1 MVIFANKDNSINYD
15 EEILI
20 RIIEASLYECNGVVG
35 VVYEVNGKWELL
47 KSEELMKGIKFIISS
62 TGELHI
68 ELNIMVHFGAKVI
81 SSFVVQKIKE
91 NIENCTELI
100 VSFVSVNI
108 KAIDIQRKV
117 VQIKNEA
124 QDHQTLNE
132 NNNKREELK
141 QSEEEVKNEEKS
153 FNENNDNSNNVL
165 NDELNE
171 KAVESQGEKKKYGFV
186 AFSCGSGL
194 TKILKEELEAD
205 QVIEYNNSNIGD
217 MKTNIILEAASRI
230 NSDILFLLPNDERL
244 FNVCNKVK
252 ALSNRDIK
260 IIPCKTVTE
269 GIACLTVFNE
279 ENSIEDNLNDFDEV
293 IQRVQTGIV
302 KKSNDDCNI
311 YDKAVE
317 KGDILGFINDD
328 LIELDEDR
336 ILILKNLID
345 EMVTKDSKLITIYYG
360 NEVDQAEVEELK
372 KSLDRKY
379 NPDVQAFQG
388 NQEEYYIISVE

>member
-20 RIIEASLYECNGVVG
+20 KIIEASLYECNGLVG
-35 VVYEVNGKWELL
+35 VVYEVSNGKWELL

-91 NIENCTELI
+91 NIENCTELT
-100 VSFVSVNI
+100 VNFVKVNI

-117 VQIKNEA
+117 LQIKNEV
-124 QDHQTLNE
+124 QEHQMLNE
-132 NNNKREELK
+132 KNNKKEELR
-141 QSEEEVKNEEKS
+141 QSQEEVKKEEKLS
-153 FNENNDNSNNVL
+153 DENNDNNIL
-165 NDELNE
+165 NDDLNE
-171 KAVESQGEKKKYGFV
+171 AVVEPQGEKKQYGIL

-205 QVIEYNNSNIGD
+205 QVIEYNNSNIED
-217 MKTNIILEAASRI
+217 MKTNIIFEAASRI
-230 NSDILFLLPNDERL
+230 NSDTLFLLPNDDRL

-252 ALSNRDIK
+252 ALSDRDIK
-260 IIPCKTVTE
+260 IVPCKTVPE

-279 ENSIEDNLNDFDEV
+279 ESSVDDNLNDFDQA

-311 YDKAVE
+311 DDKKVE
-317 KGDILGFINDD
+317 KGDILGFIDDD

-336 ILILKNLID
+336 TLILKNLID

-360 NEVDQAEVEELK
+360 NEVDQAEVEELQ

>member
-20 RIIEASLYECNGVVG
+20 RIIEASLYECNGVIG
-35 VVYEVNGKWELL
+35 VVYEVSNGKWELL
-47 KSEELMKGIKFIISS
+47 KSEELMKGIKFIILSS
-62 TGELHI
+62 GELHI

-100 VSFVSVNI
+100 VNFVSVNI

-117 VQIKNEA
+117 LQIKNEV
-124 QDHQTLNE
+124 QDHQILNE
-132 NNNKREELK
+132 KNNKEELK
-141 QSEEEVKNEEKS
+141 QSQEVKKEEKS
-153 FNENNDNSNNVL
+153 SDENNDNNIL
-165 NDELNE
+165 NDDLNE
-171 KAVESQGEKKKYGFV
+171 TVVEPQDEKKQYGFL

-194 TKILKEELEAD
+194 TKILKEELEAN
-205 QVIEYNNSNIGD
+205 QVIEYNNSNIED
-217 MKTNIILEAASRI
+217 MKTNIILEAVSRI
-230 NSDILFLLPNDERL
+230 NSDILFLLPNDDRL

-252 ALSNRDIK
+252 ALSDRDIK

-279 ENSIEDNLNDFDEV
+279 ESSIDDNLNEFDEA

-311 YDKAVE
+311 DDKTIE
-317 KGDILGFINDD
+317 KGDILGFIGDD
-328 LIELDEDR
+328 LIELDNDR
-336 ILILKNLID
+336 TTILKNLLS
-345 EMVTKDSKLITIYYG
+345 EMVTQNSKLITIYYG
-360 NEVDQAEVEELK
+360 NEVNQAEVEELE
-372 KSLDRKY
+372 KSLNRRY
-379 NPDVQAFQG
+379 STEVQAFQG